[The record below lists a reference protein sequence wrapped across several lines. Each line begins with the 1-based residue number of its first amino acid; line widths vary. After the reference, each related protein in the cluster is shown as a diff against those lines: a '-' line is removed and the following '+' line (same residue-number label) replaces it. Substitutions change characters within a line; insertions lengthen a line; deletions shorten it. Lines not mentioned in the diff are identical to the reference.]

1 MERKAN
7 VARCDIIVIG
17 GGAGGVAAN
26 LNPRMAVRMAHT
38 GPQVPA

>member
-1 MERKAN
+1 LIKERKAN

-26 LNPRMAVRMAHT
+26 RNIVGWLCH
-38 GPQVPA
+38 